1 MTVDGTHH
9 TFAIVDGAVVFK
21 ALLFRHLAHV
31 IGAGIVGG
39 GGDAGGFAHAV
50 FLAGGKQNG
59 REKQDSGTYKAFFH
73 SLYFNLGIIHNLRGK
88 DTRFF

>member
-1 MTVDGTHH
+1 MAIDGAHH
-9 TFAIVDGAVVFK
+9 AFPIVDGAVVFK

-39 GGDAGGFAHAV
+39 GGDAGGFAQAV

-59 REKQDSGTYKAFFH
+59 RKKQDGGTYKAFFH
-73 SLYFNLGIIHNLRGK
+73 NFYFKYFIMRNLRGK
-88 DTRFF
+88 DTNFF